1 MEKVR
6 FTDLRQKNIGHLGD
20 KNNELQD
27 ILTALPHR
35 HRMEQQLKHRYQQFE
50 LGNSYFCVVV
60 ADLDNCKAIND
71 HYGRAVGDQ
80 ALKKLS
86 QFLRQEL
93 REDDLVG
100 RWSGNQFILIL
111 PNISQKSAAIIAE
124 RIRLKARQIELFSQG
139 DQIKFS
145 LSIGVCSTENST
157 GLDDLLSVAENC
169 VYQAKQMG
177 RNLVI
182 SA

>member
-1 MEKVR
+1 
-6 FTDLRQKNIGHLGD
+6 
-20 KNNELQD
+20 
-27 ILTALPHR
+27 
-35 HRMEQQLKHRYQQFE
+35 
-50 LGNSYFCVVV
+50 
-60 ADLDNCKAIND
+60 
-71 HYGRAVGDQ
+71 
-80 ALKKLS
+80 
-86 QFLRQEL
+86 LRQEL

-111 PNISQKSAAIIAE
+111 PNISQKYAAMIAE
-124 RIRLKARQIELFSQG
+124 RIQLKARQIQLFSQG

-177 RNLVI
+177 RNQVV